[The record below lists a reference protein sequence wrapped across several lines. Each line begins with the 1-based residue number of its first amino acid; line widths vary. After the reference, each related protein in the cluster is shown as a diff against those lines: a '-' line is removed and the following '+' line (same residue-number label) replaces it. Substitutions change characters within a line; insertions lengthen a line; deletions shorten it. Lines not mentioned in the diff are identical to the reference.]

1 MNILVV
7 QSIIEIIF
15 NFASMKRL
23 IFSFIYI
30 FYPFCFWG
38 QTSFSIEKF
47 NEVISSIEK
56 IKEHVEILQT
66 WVNDDNIEESIKQ
79 DIIFYSQYSLLLNN
93 HVDFKLEYFNKC
105 IAEQY
110 NKKNPKAAAASLTLA
125 NLYAI
130 NNQFDLAI
138 KHSKDILSFYSHN
151 EKTDSSFLAYANCI
165 IGHSHLGK
173 YEFDLAYQPLR
184 ESLFYFQPKD
194 SLDNMFSLALT
205 DLATIESNQADFNS
219 AYSHSKLATKLR
231 GLTFGEKS
239 VAYATSAY
247 ILSTSA
253 LGIEKYNEAIK
264 FGNVVLDFYKNNVIN
279 DSINIS
285 QIEYIVGRSYFAVN
299 NNDKAFKHLTNA
311 YNFFPHYM
319 QNNNIVYA
327 QILNEL
333 GLVYRE
339 FGNYSKAL
347 QLIEESLLLKEK
359 IIGHDNTE
367 YALALFN
374 YSLCLSDFNRK
385 KEALE
390 YGEKANKL
398 FYELKQESLYVNSL
412 VELAR
417 YYFEA
422 DKFEFAIE
430 KGEEACRLTLESFGK
445 SSNEY
450 ASSLGNLAYYY
461 FGNGNISKAI
471 EFENQALNINYL
483 NQDNEEIAES
493 LGHLGRYYYELDQY
507 NKAIKYY
514 EESSNIIKEIKGDS
528 CPDYVSN
535 LLGLSRCYKAFG
547 DYSKAIY
554 YAEEYALAIKNIY
567 GDKTNKYAIAL
578 ENLASCY
585 GYIGN
590 LKKDSLYQA
599 DALYLKSK
607 NKDEKPIEY
616 SIALANTAM
625 SLYRND
631 KIEEALEINQKAIAI
646 MTEYG
651 FNNVV
656 PRVNNV
662 EFKVAGRLYEESLKD
677 INEMIG
683 TVKNNTFSYAQLLYF
698 KAYCLQAIDHIDE
711 SIKINDEALDLIE
724 NLLGEAH
731 PYYIRNLE
739 LQKNNYL
746 IIGNDSLFIHYLQ
759 KENTSIRKYME
770 EQLYAFTET
779 DRSSVYNI
787 IRQFYDDVADYIF
800 ITSYKK
806 EIKDIL
812 FNGVLMTKGLLLDL
826 QTSSTETLKDM
837 GGIQLQK
844 DLAKLTLLRNEYNKS
859 IELLKNNADS
869 IYTNIR
875 SIERKILQENKEHL
889 NVNNYSI
896 SWKDIQN
903 KLSANEVAIEFINY
917 PYWELDKDSIVYGAL
932 VVRKEWTEPIF
943 IALKKESIIQYH
955 YHNRT
960 DSVKNISNNSQ
971 LAHFLS
977 LPITG
982 NNGDELYQCIWSN
995 LVVNN
1000 LIKPGDNIYFSA
1012 SGILNQIPI
1021 ESLPMRDGKIMSDVY
1036 NMHRLSSTRELVK
1049 EKKEM
1054 KYTKAALYGG
1064 LTYDMTDDEL
1074 LLASQTYT
1082 KDATTEYFVSR
1093 GLLEDSIR
1101 GYKWDNLSNT
1111 QQEVDYISDLMKK
1124 NQITTQTYKGNKGN
1138 EESFKALSGH
1148 EYNIIHLA
1156 THGFF
1161 YPDEEAKEKDYF
1173 KPMLLNNHYQKY
1185 NVVDMSM
1192 WRSGLVM
1199 SGGNRAWKGDT
1210 IPDTV
1215 EDGILKAQEIGELD
1229 LRGADLVVL
1238 SACNT
1243 GQGEVTGEGVFG
1255 LQRAFKMAG
1264 AQTIVMSLTPVDDQT
1279 TMAMMNKFYTNLFS
1293 GQSKHDAFYNAQRY
1307 IRSIKPD
1314 PKYWMGWIMLD

>member
-1 MNILVV
+1 M
-7 QSIIEIIF
+7 S
-15 NFASMKRL
+15 KRFL
-23 IFSFIYI
+23 LYI
-30 FYPFCFWG
+30 FIIICPIVKLNG
-38 QTSFSIEKF
+38 QTAFSIEKF

-79 DIIFYSQYSLLLNN
+79 DIVFYSQYSLLLNS
-93 HVDFKLEYFNKC
+93 HVDFKLEHFNKC

-110 NKKNPKAAAASLTLA
+110 DKKNPKAAAASLTLA

-130 NNQFDLAI
+130 NNQFDYAI

-151 EKTDSSFLAYANCI
+151 EKKDSSFLAYANCI
-165 IGHSHLGK
+165 IGHSYIGK
-173 YEFDLAYQPLR
+173 YEFESAYEPLK
-184 ESLFYFQPKD
+184 ESLYYFQPKD
-194 SLDNMFSLALT
+194 SLDNMYSLALT
-205 DLATIESNQADFNS
+205 DLATIESNKVDFYS
-219 AYSHSKLATKLR
+219 AYKYSKLATRLR
-231 GLTFGEKS
+231 GITFGEKS
-239 VAYATSAY
+239 TAYAASAY
-247 ILSTSA
+247 ILSASS
-253 LGIEKYNEAIK
+253 LGLEKYDEAIK
-264 FGNVVLDFYKNNVIN
+264 YGNVVLDYYKDNVIN
-279 DSINIS
+279 DSINRS
-285 QIEYIVGRSYFAVN
+285 QIEYVVGKSHFA
-299 NNDKAFKHLTNA
+299 L
-311 YNFFPHYM
+311 
-319 QNNNIVYA
+319 NNIPKAYEHLNNASNYFPLYIKTDNIIYA
-327 QILNEL
+327 KILNEL
-333 GLVYRE
+333 GLVYRDL
-339 FGNYSKAL
+339 GNYSKAL
-347 QLIEESLLLKEK
+347 ELVGESFLLKEK
-359 IIGHDNTE
+359 IIEDNNLE
-367 YALALFN
+367 YAIGLFN
-374 YSLCLSDFNRK
+374 MSLCLSDNDRQH
-385 KEALE
+385 EALE
-390 YGEKANKL
+390 YGERANKL
-398 FYELKQESLYVNSL
+398 LYNLKNIPLYIRSIE
-412 VELAR
+412 ELAGC
-417 YYFEA
+417 YFKT
-422 DKFEFAIE
+422 DKYSLAIE
-430 KGEEACRLTLESFGK
+430 YGNKACELNK
-445 SSNEY
+445 SYYGNCSNEY
-450 ASSLGNLAYYY
+450 ASSISDLAYYY
-461 FGNGNISKAI
+461 HEYESIAKAI
-471 EFENQALNINYL
+471 DLENKALQMHTNNK
-483 NQDNEEIAES
+483 NQEGIAIS
-493 LGHLGRYYYELDQY
+493 LSHFGRYYKKREEFD
-507 NKAIKYY
+507 KAIKYNK
-514 EESSNIIKEIKGDS
+514 ESSTIFKGLKGDKDPAYIS
-528 CPDYVSN
+528 K
-535 LLGLSRCYKAFG
+535 LLDLSRCYDEIG

-554 YAEEYALAIKNIY
+554 YAEEYASAIKNIS
-567 GDKTNKYAIAL
+567 GENSIKYAIAMD
-578 ENLASCY
+578 NLASCY
-585 GYIGN
+585 HNIGN
-590 LKKDSLYQA
+590 LEKD
-599 DALYLKSK
+599 
-607 NKDEKPIEY
+607 I
-616 SIALANTAM
+616 
-625 SLYRND
+625 LYRTISLETID
-631 KIEEALEINQKAIAI
+631 KYKNNNPIVYAAILGNMARSLAYKGKAKQSLEINQDIIEVLKQNGINSTTTI
-646 MTEYG
+646 
-651 FNNVV
+651 
-656 PRVNNV
+656 VNNI
-662 EFKVAGRLYEESLKD
+662 EYKVGLGLYEEALKD
-677 INEMIG
+677 INEIII
-683 TVKNNTFSYAQLLYF
+683 TIQKDSFSYAKLLYL
-698 KAYCLQAIDHIDE
+698 KAYCSKAKNHIEE
-711 SIKINDEALDLIE
+711 SIEINNEALVIIE
-724 NLLGEAH
+724 RLLGESH
-731 PYYIRNLE
+731 PYYIRLLE
-739 LQKNNYL
+739 LQTSNYL
-746 IIGNDSLFIHYLQ
+746 IAGNDSMFIQNLQ

-770 EQLYAFTET
+770 EQLYTFTET

-869 IYTNIR
+869 IYANIR

-932 VVRKEWTEPIF
+932 VVRKEWTEPTF

-960 DSVKNISNNSQ
+960 DSVKNISIKSPRAN
-971 LAHFLS
+971 FLS
-977 LPITG
+977 RPITG

-1012 SGILNQIPI
+1012 SGILHQIPI
-1021 ESLPMRDGKIMSDVY
+1021 ESLPIGDGKIMSDVY

-1049 EKKEM
+1049 KKKEM
-1054 KYTKAALYGG
+1054 KYTKATLYGG
-1064 LTYDMTDDEL
+1064 LNYDMTDDEL
-1074 LLASQTYT
+1074 LSASQTYI
-1082 KDATTEYFVSR
+1082 KDASTEYFVSR

-1138 EESFKALSGH
+1138 EESFKALSGC

-1173 KPMLLNNHYQKY
+1173 KPLLLNDHYQKY
-1185 NVVDMSM
+1185 NEVDMSM
-1192 WRSGLVM
+1192 WRSGLVL
-1199 SGGNRAWKGDT
+1199 SGGNRAWKGDS

-1215 EDGILKAQEIGELD
+1215 EDGILKAQEIGDLD

-1279 TMAMMNKFYTNLFS
+1279 TMGMMNKFYTNLFY